1 MARMRVCTTY
11 AVQRIFIEGTAMDL
25 RILHIDDDLGLAQ
38 LLKKKL
44 GRRNCV
50 VEHQSDAQ
58 TALLVLQ
65 QEPFDV
71 VILDHYLENT
81 TGHDV
86 LEQMRHFNINVP
98 VIYITGSNEARVA
111 IDAIKAGA
119 ADYVIKSVDEDFFD
133 LLEDAIRQTVSTA
146 RLRHEKQL
154 ADEEI
159 RLGKERAETLLAE
172 MNHRVA
178 NSLALVASL
187 LRLQAGATDQEQV
200 RQALTETQNRISAI
214 AGMHR
219 SLYTSEH
226 VNEVAM
232 DRYLQTLIKDIAG
245 TVDTQHNSVEIVV
258 EADPIELPADKAV
271 SAGMIVSELVTN
283 ALKYAYPDGVE
294 GKINVSFKRHDTTT
308 ARLAVE
314 DLGVGLDSQHNNASS
329 TKLGQKIIKSMAD
342 TIGNGIHYPKR
353 EKGAVAEVMVNIA
366 DHCAGA

>member
-1 MARMRVCTTY
+1 
-11 AVQRIFIEGTAMDL
+11 MDL
-25 RILHIDDDLGLAQ
+25 RILHIDDDLALAQ

-50 VEHQSDAQ
+50 VRHHSDADE
-58 TALLVLQ
+58 ALLILQ

-86 LEQMRHFNINVP
+86 LEKMHAANLNVP

-133 LLEDAIRQTVSTA
+133 LLEDAIRQTVSMA
-146 RLRHEKQL
+146 RLRREKEL

-159 RLGKERAETLLAE
+159 RRGKERAETLLAE

-178 NSLALVASL
+178 NSLALVAGL
-187 LRLQAGATDQEQV
+187 LRLQAGATNNEQL
-200 RQALTETQNRISAI
+200 REALTETQNRISAI

-226 VNEVAM
+226 VNDVAM
-232 DRYLQTLIKDIAG
+232 DRYLHALIKDLSS
-245 TVDTQHNSVEIVV
+245 TVDTRQNLIEIVV

-283 ALKYAYPDGVE
+283 ALKYAYPDGMA
-294 GKINVSFKRHDTTT
+294 GKIHVSFKQQNDKT

-314 DLGVGLDSQHNNASS
+314 DHGVGLASEHNNAAS
-329 TKLGQKIIKSMAD
+329 TGLGQKIIKSMAD
-342 TIGNGIHYPKR
+342 AIGSGIHYPSR
-353 EKGAVAEVMVNIA
+353 PQGAVAEVMVNLA
-366 DHCAGA
+366 AHTA

>member
-1 MARMRVCTTY
+1 MAFG
-11 AVQRIFIEGTAMDL
+11 AWDFIKGTAMDL
-25 RILHIDDDLGLAQ
+25 RILHIDDDLALAQ
-38 LLKKKL
+38 LVKKKL
-44 GRRNCV
+44 GRRNCSV
-50 VEHQSDAQ
+50 RHHSDAHA
-58 TALLVLQ
+58 ALLILQ

-81 TGHDV
+81 TGHEV
-86 LEQMRHFNINVP
+86 LEQMRLSHINVP

-146 RLRHEKQL
+146 RLRQEKEQ

-159 RLGKERAETLLAE
+159 RRGKERAETLLAE

-178 NSLALVASL
+178 NSLALVAGL
-187 LRLQAGATDQEQV
+187 LRLQAGATDSEQL
-200 RQALTETQNRISAI
+200 RQALTETQSRISAI

-226 VNEVAM
+226 VNDVAM
-232 DRYLQTLIKDIAG
+232 DRYLDALIKDISS
-245 TVDTQHNSVEIVV
+245 TIDTGQNLIEIVV
-258 EADPIELPADKAV
+258 DADPIELPADKAV

-283 ALKYAYPDGVE
+283 ALKYAYPEGTA
-294 GKINVSFKRHDTTT
+294 GKIHVSFKQQDQGL

-314 DLGVGLDSQHNNASS
+314 DLGVGLASEHKNATS
-329 TKLGQKIIKSMAD
+329 TGLGQRIIKSMAD
-342 TIGNGIHYPKR
+342 AIGSGIHYPSR
-353 EKGAVAEVMVNIA
+353 EQGAVAEVMVSLA
-366 DHCAGA
+366 AHGAT

>member
-1 MARMRVCTTY
+1 
-11 AVQRIFIEGTAMDL
+11 MDL
-25 RILHIDDDLGLAQ
+25 RILHIDDDLALAQ

-50 VEHQSDAQ
+50 VRHHSDADE
-58 TALLVLQ
+58 ALLILQ

-86 LEQMRHFNINVP
+86 LEKMHAANLNVP

-119 ADYVIKSVDEDFFD
+119 ADYVIKSVDEDFFA
-133 LLEDAIRQTVSTA
+133 LLEDAIRQTVSMA
-146 RLRHEKQL
+146 RLRREKEL

-159 RLGKERAETLLAE
+159 RRGKERAETLLAE

-178 NSLALVASL
+178 NSLALVAGL
-187 LRLQAGATDQEQV
+187 LRLQAGATNNEQL
-200 RQALTETQNRISAI
+200 REALTETQNRISAI

-226 VNEVAM
+226 VNDVAM
-232 DRYLQTLIKDIAG
+232 DRYLHALIKDLSS
-245 TVDTQHNSVEIVV
+245 TVDTRQNLIEIVV

-283 ALKYAYPDGVE
+283 ALKYAYPDGMA
-294 GKINVSFKRHDTTT
+294 GKIHVSFKQQNNET

-314 DLGVGLDSQHNNASS
+314 DHGVGLASEHNNVAS
-329 TKLGQKIIKSMAD
+329 TGLGQKIIKSMAD
-342 TIGNGIHYPKR
+342 AIGSGIHYPSR
-353 EKGAVAEVMVNIA
+353 AQGAVAEVMVNLA
-366 DHCAGA
+366 AHTA

>member
-1 MARMRVCTTY
+1 
-11 AVQRIFIEGTAMDL
+11 MDL
-25 RILHIDDDLGLAQ
+25 RILHIDDDLALAQ

-50 VEHQSDAQ
+50 VRHHSDADE
-58 TALLVLQ
+58 ALLILQ

-86 LEQMRHFNINVP
+86 LEKMHAANLNVP

-133 LLEDAIRQTVSTA
+133 LLEDAIRQTVSMA
-146 RLRHEKQL
+146 RLRREKEL

-159 RLGKERAETLLAE
+159 RRGKERAETLLAE

-178 NSLALVASL
+178 NSLALVAGL
-187 LRLQAGATDQEQV
+187 LRLQAGATNNEQL
-200 RQALTETQNRISAI
+200 REALTETQNRISAI

-226 VNEVAM
+226 VNDVAM
-232 DRYLQTLIKDIAG
+232 DRYLHALIKDLSS
-245 TVDTQHNSVEIVV
+245 TVDTRQNLIEIVV

-283 ALKYAYPDGVE
+283 ALKYAYPDGMA
-294 GKINVSFKRHDTTT
+294 GKIHVSFKQQNNET

-314 DLGVGLDSQHNNASS
+314 DHGVGLASEHNNVAS
-329 TKLGQKIIKSMAD
+329 TGLGQKIIKSMAD
-342 TIGNGIHYPKR
+342 AIGSGIHYPAR
-353 EKGAVAEVMVNIA
+353 PQGAVAEVMVNLA
-366 DHCAGA
+366 AHTV